1 MLDPSEDHERPPAMH
16 QALAKAKSFA
26 LFAVY
31 CAKRFDGNRGP
42 YTAAALSYSTLL
54 ALVPLLTVG
63 FAILNAFGSFQ
74 SMKEDLQ
81 SKLFAL
87 MLPDAALTVSDYL
100 THFVSN
106 ASQMTGAGVI
116 GLAITAVLLLN
127 TINSAFN
134 AIWKASEPR
143 PFWLR
148 MLVFWTLLTL
158 GPLLI
163 GASISLSTYAFAQVQ
178 ISGIQDYQ
186 GPSQLMARATTF
198 GLSTLGFTLLFLVV
212 PNRAVR
218 LKHALIGAMFAA
230 LVFEVLKR
238 GFGLFFSTFV
248 SYEQIYGA
256 LAAVPVF
263 LVWMYLSWTVLL
275 LGAEIAAALPEWRAA
290 GGRHGRIVQAPG
302 AKLALALTLLG
313 RLKNATT
320 RGRVLRE
327 GPLAR
332 GLPVTLEELD
342 QVLSALQHGRFV
354 ARGGRSHW
362 VLCRDLSKVTL
373 NDLITALGISLEPGD
388 EWPDHVRLAVERVAE
403 ARAREGTGS
412 LAELLEVIPQE
423 AKLTQ
428 VSPQG
433 QTPA

>member
-1 MLDPSEDHERPPAMH
+1 MERAAMDRVI
-16 QALAKAKSFA
+16 ARAKTFG

-31 CAKRFDGNRGP
+31 CVKRFADNRGP
-42 YTAAALSYSTLL
+42 YTAAALAYSTLL

-63 FAILNAFGSFQ
+63 FAILSAFSSFQ
-74 SMKEDLQ
+74 TMKDDLQ
-81 SKLFAL
+81 SKLFAF
-87 MLPDAALTVSDYL
+87 MLPDAAVTVSDYL
-100 THFVSN
+100 GDFVTN

-116 GLAITAVLLLN
+116 GLTVTAVLLLN

-148 MLVFWTLLTL
+148 MLVFWTLLSL

-163 GASISLSTYAFAQVQ
+163 GASISLSAYVFAQVQ
-178 ISGIQDYQ
+178 ISGINDYE
-186 GPSQLMARATTF
+186 GPSRVLARLMTF
-198 GLSTLGFTLLFLVV
+198 GLSTIGFTMLFLVV
-212 PNRAVR
+212 PNRVVS
-218 LKHALIGAMFAA
+218 LKHALAGAVFAA

-238 GFGLFFSTFV
+238 GFGWFFSSFV
-248 SYEQIYGA
+248 SYEAIYGA

-290 GGRHGRIVQAPG
+290 RERRGRVTQAPG

-313 RLKNATT
+313 RLKNATNK
-320 RGRVLRE
+320 GNVLRE

-342 QVLSALQHGRFV
+342 QVLSALQRGRFV

-362 VLCRDLSKVTL
+362 VLCRDLHKVTL
-373 NDLITALGISLEPGD
+373 NDLVIALGVSLEPGSD
-388 EWPDHVRLAVERVAE
+388 WPHHVRQAVERLAE
-403 ARAREGTGS
+403 ARAKEGTGS
-412 LAELLEVIPQE
+412 LAELLDSVPKE

-428 VSPQG
+428 VVPSS
-433 QTPA
+433 

>member
-1 MLDPSEDHERPPAMH
+1 ME
-16 QALAKAKSFA
+16 QALFRAKSFV
-26 LFAVY
+26 LFMVY
-31 CAKRFDGNRGP
+31 CLKRFAGNRGP

-63 FAILNAFGSFQ
+63 FAVLSAFGSFQ

-81 SKLFAL
+81 SKLFAF

-100 THFVSN
+100 SHFVTN
-106 ASQMTGAGVI
+106 ASQMTGAGII
-116 GLAITAVLLLN
+116 GLTFTAVLLLN
-127 TINSAFN
+127 TIYAAFN

-163 GASISLSTYAFAQVQ
+163 GASISLSTYIFAQVQ
-178 ISGIQDYQ
+178 LSGIQDYE
-186 GPSQLMARATTF
+186 GPSQLLARAVTF
-198 GLSTLGFTLLFLVV
+198 ALSTLGFTLLFLVV
-212 PNRAVR
+212 PNRSVR
-218 LKHALIGAMFAA
+218 PKHALMGAMFAA
-230 LVFEVLKR
+230 LVFEFLKR
-238 GFGLFFSTFV
+238 GFGLFFTTFV
-248 SYEQIYGA
+248 SYEAIYGA
-256 LAAVPVF
+256 LAVVPVF

-275 LGAEIAAALPEWRAA
+275 LGAELAASLPEWRAA
-290 GGRHGRIVQAPG
+290 GDRHGRVVQAPG

-313 RLKNATT
+313 RLKLAANK
-320 RGRVLRE
+320 GHVLRE

-342 QVLSALQHGRFV
+342 QVLSALQHGRYV

-362 VLCRDLSKVTL
+362 VLCRDLTKVTL
-373 NDLITALGISLEPGD
+373 NDLILALGVSLEAGD
-388 EWPDHVRLAVERVAE
+388 DWPDHVRLAVDRVAE
-403 ARAREGTGS
+403 ARAREGTGT
-412 LAELLEVIPQE
+412 LAELLEVLPKE

-428 VSPQG
+428 VVPP
-433 QTPA
+433 PA